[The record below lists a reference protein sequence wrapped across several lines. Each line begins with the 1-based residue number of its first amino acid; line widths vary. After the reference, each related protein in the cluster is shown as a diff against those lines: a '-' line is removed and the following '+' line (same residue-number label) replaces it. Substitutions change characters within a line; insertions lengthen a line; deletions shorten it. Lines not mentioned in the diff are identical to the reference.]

1 MCGHRLGVLQRAA
14 GFEISRDPGGSEGVA
29 ADLHARAEIGRTP
42 LDLRQAS
49 TRFIGL
55 SVKVPERSAAERKR
69 EVLPP
74 SRIPAT
80 SIPSYSPHSRDSLA
94 GMVQPSGIA

>member
-42 LDLRQAS
+42 LDHAPGIDAVHRLVGQSAGA
-49 TRFIGL
+49 IGSRAEEGGL
-55 SVKVPERSAAERKR
+55 AA
-69 EVLPP
+69 
-74 SRIPAT
+74 
-80 SIPSYSPHSRDSLA
+80 
-94 GMVQPSGIA
+94 IADTGDLYPILFTA